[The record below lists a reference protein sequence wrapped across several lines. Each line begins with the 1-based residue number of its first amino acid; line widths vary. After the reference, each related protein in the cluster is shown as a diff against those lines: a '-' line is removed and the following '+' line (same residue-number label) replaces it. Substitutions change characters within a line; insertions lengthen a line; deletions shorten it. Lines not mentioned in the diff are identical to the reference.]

1 MSTTKTMPA
10 AAEPSTR
17 PRTLPAAFQQTVA
30 QRSEEV
36 ALRTLG
42 DAVSITWAEY
52 ARRVKTIAAGL
63 AKLGLERGDRFACM
77 LVNRPE
83 FHLVDIAAAHLGAT
97 CFSVYNTS
105 SPEQ

>member
-1 MSTTKTMPA
+1 MSTTKPMPA
-10 AAEPSTR
+10 AADSTTAR

-30 QRSEEV
+30 QRSDDV
-36 ALRTLG
+36 AIRTLG
-42 DAVSITWAEY
+42 DAVSMTWAEY
-52 ARRVKTIAAGL
+52 AHRVKTIAAGL
-63 AKLGLERGDRFACM
+63 AKLGLQRGDRFACM

-105 SPEQ
+105 